1 MILSLQSS
9 WMYQCMWSPVW
20 DAFPGCT
27 GHRGSQVWCPWGA
40 FPGYTGHRGPQM
52 WDAFPGCTG
61 HRGPQVWL
69 SRRPFL
75 HTGCRIGLHSL
86 ERGIRLSAGFRASP
100 VTGKVYTQRNV
111 FASPWGKR
119 ALYSLRRSHFG
130 GASSP
135 LVTPAP
141 CPSMQPTIKCFTTCG
156 SACVFS
162 QRCISPRT
170 ALFPGVSSF
179 LPPFTRPHTFLK
191 QRELVLPSKLIPR
204 RVSGVN
210 KDGAA

>member
-1 MILSLQSS
+1 
-9 WMYQCMWSPVW
+9 MWSQVW
-20 DAFPGCT
+20 GVFPGCT
-27 GHRGSQVWCPWGA
+27 RCCGPQVWCPWNVFLGCTSA
-40 FPGYTGHRGPQM
+40 HTPQV
-52 WDAFPGCTG
+52 WDVFPGCMG

-119 ALYSLRRSHFG
+119 ASCSLRQSHFG

-135 LVTPAP
+135 LVTPTP
-141 CPSMQPTIKCFTTCG
+141 YSSTQPTIKCFTTCG
-156 SACVFS
+156 NACVFS
-162 QRCISPRT
+162 QRFISPRT

-179 LPPFTRPHTFLK
+179 LPPFTRPHTVLK
-191 QRELVLPSKLIPR
+191 QRELVLPSKPIPR
-204 RVSGVN
+204 RVSRVN

>member
-1 MILSLQSS
+1 
-9 WMYQCMWSPVW
+9 MWSPVW

-27 GHRGSQVWCPWGA
+27 GHRSPQVWCPWGA

-119 ALYSLRRSHFG
+119 ALCSLRRSHFG

-135 LVTPAP
+135 LVTPVP

-179 LPPFTRPHTFLK
+179 LPPFTRPHTVLK

-204 RVSGVN
+204 RVSRVN

>member
-1 MILSLQSS
+1 
-9 WMYQCMWSPVW
+9 MYQCMWSPVW

-119 ALYSLRRSHFG
+119 ALCSLRRSHFG

-179 LPPFTRPHTFLK
+179 LPPFTRPHTVLK

>member
-1 MILSLQSS
+1 
-9 WMYQCMWSPVW
+9 MWSPVW

-27 GHRGSQVWCPWGA
+27 GHRGPQVWCPWGA

-100 VTGKVYTQRNV
+100 VTGNVYTQRNV

-119 ALYSLRRSHFG
+119 ALCSLRRSHFG

-179 LPPFTRPHTFLK
+179 LPPFTRPHTVLK

-204 RVSGVN
+204 RVSRVN